1 MNDNFITDG
10 NFSFASGMVAAEK
23 LLQHSEL
30 TAIFASN
37 DDMAA
42 AVVAVAHRKHIDI
55 PQQLAVVGF
64 DDTNIATTIWPQLT
78 TVQQPI
84 KNMAIAAVDLLIEKI
99 KADTLLDIKVKN
111 NRILDYTIVERESV

>member
-1 MNDNFITDG
+1 MI
-10 NFSFASGMVAAEK
+10 AAEK
-23 LLQHSEL
+23 LLQHREL
-30 TAIFASN
+30 TATFASN
-37 DDMAA
+37 DDMTA
-42 AVVAVAHRKHIDI
+42 AVVAVAHRKHIEI

-64 DDTNIATTIWPQLT
+64 DDTNIWPQLT

-111 NRILDYTIVERESV
+111 NRILDYTIVEREPV